1 MMREAAIGSGR
12 CNPGLRVG
20 HVRRRR
26 SRASDP
32 SPGDRAGRMSRTV
45 PVLADFRRIVVKVGS
60 SLLVDAAAGRV
71 KEEWLASLAEDIAA
85 LHRDKR
91 DLLIVSSGAIALGR
105 SVLRLPPGLLRL
117 EDSQAA
123 AAVGQIALARI
134 WAEILSRHGI
144 TAGQV
149 LVTLQ
154 DTEERRRYLN
164 ARSTIERLLEWR
176 AVPVINENDT
186 VATNEIR
193 YGDNDRLAARVATMA
208 SADLLVLLSD
218 VDGLYDAP
226 PGAGTDAKFTPL
238 VERIT
243 PDIEAMAGAA
253 PSELSR
259 GGMRTKIEAAKIAT
273 TSGKHMLIASGKIEH
288 PLQAIADGGR
298 CTWFLTPANPVTARK
313 RWIAGSLEPK
323 GTLTIDAGAVSA
335 LRAGKSLLPAGVI
348 RVDGQFARG
357 DAVVVRGPDTHEI
370 ARGLVAYDADD
381 AEKIKGRSSPDVM
394 TILGISGRAE
404 MIHRDDLVVGPSGA
418 FSAQ

>member
-1 MMREAAIGSGR
+1 MNTPR
-12 CNPGLRVG
+12 
-20 HVRRRR
+20 
-26 SRASDP
+26 
-32 SPGDRAGRMSRTV
+32 
-45 PVLADFRRIVVKVGS
+45 LADFRRIVVKVGS
-60 SLLVDAAAGRV
+60 SLLVDAKAGRLNE
-71 KEEWLASLAEDIAA
+71 KWLASLAVDIAA
-85 LHRDKR
+85 LHAGKR
-91 DLLIVSSGAIALGR
+91 DLLVVSSGAIALGR
-105 SVLRLPPGLLRL
+105 SVLKLPAGPLKL

-123 AAVGQIALARI
+123 AAVGQIALART
-134 WAEILSRHGI
+134 WSEVLGRHGI

-164 ARSTIERLLEWR
+164 ARSTIAKLLEWR

-208 SADLLVLLSD
+208 SADLLILLSD

-226 PGAGTDAKFTPL
+226 PGSNPNAKLIPIVDSVTS
-238 VERIT
+238 E
-243 PDIEAMAGAA
+243 IEAMAGAA
-253 PSELSR
+253 VSELSR

-273 TSGKHMLIASGKIEH
+273 TSGTHMLIASGTIEH
-288 PLQAIADGGR
+288 PLQAISDGGR

-335 LRAGKSLLPAGVI
+335 LRVGKSLLPAGVI

-370 ARGLVAYDADD
+370 GRGLVAYDAED
-381 AEKIKGRSSPDVM
+381 AERIKGRSSPDVM
-394 TILGISGRAE
+394 AILGISGRSE
-404 MIHRDDLVVGPSGA
+404 MIHRDDLVVGGQRQTDSG
-418 FSAQ
+418 

>member
-1 MMREAAIGSGR
+1 MTKAPA
-12 CNPGLRVG
+12 
-20 HVRRRR
+20 
-26 SRASDP
+26 
-32 SPGDRAGRMSRTV
+32 
-45 PVLADFRRIVVKVGS
+45 LADFRRIVVKVGS
-60 SLLVDAAAGRV
+60 SLLVDAEAGRV
-71 KEEWLASLAEDIAA
+71 KEDWLAALAEDLAA
-85 LHRDKR
+85 LHGEKR
-91 DLLIVSSGAIALGR
+91 DLLVVSSGAIALGR
-105 SVLRLPPGLLRL
+105 SVLRLPAGLLRL

-134 WAEILSRHGI
+134 WAQVLSRHGI

-164 ARSTIERLLEWR
+164 ARSTIERLLDWR

-226 PGAGTDAKFTPL
+226 PGENAAANLVPV

-243 PDIEAMAGAA
+243 AEIEAMAGEA

-259 GGMRTKIEAAKIAT
+259 GGMQTKIEAAKIAT
-273 TSGKHMLIASGKIEH
+273 TGGTHMVIGSGRVDHPLRAIASAA
-288 PLQAIADGGR
+288 PA
-298 CTWFLTPANPVTARK
+298 TWFLTPGNPVTSRK
-313 RWIAGSLEPK
+313 KWIAGSLEPK
-323 GTLTIDAGAVSA
+323 GTLVIDAGAVAA
-335 LRAGKSLLPAGVI
+335 LRRGNSLLPVGVI

-357 DAVVVRGPDTHEI
+357 DAVIVRGPDGAEI
-370 ARGLVAYDADD
+370 GRGLVAYDAGD
-381 AEKIKGRSSPDVM
+381 AEKVKGRPSSDIM
-394 TILGISGRAE
+394 LLLGIEGRAE
-404 MIHRDDLVVGPSGA
+404 MIHRDDLALGRG
-418 FSAQ
+418 